1 MEQIKRIGTKTRALM
16 RETDKR
22 TLQDK
27 KKILESNLQVNSHVF
42 LYNTE

>member
-1 MEQIKRIGTKTRALM
+1 MEQIKRTGTKTRALM

-27 KKILESNLQVNSHVF
+27 KILESNLQVHSHVF
-42 LYNTE
+42 L